1 MQQPVVMQNPAAI
14 QNPTAAENPLAKKS
28 FLKRFF
34 AFDEFITARL
44 LKIVYI
50 LGSVL
55 IVLYIIGQLATVLYV
70 GFENLSRSFHIEKIP
85 SILGGLLFFIGAGL
99 LALLVLRLYCELI
112 MVIFKIYESLQAVR
126 NRNVQI

>member
-1 MQQPVVMQNPAAI
+1 MQNPSPE
-14 QNPTAAENPLAKKS
+14 QNPVVIQDQIAVENSIAKKS
-28 FLKRFF
+28 FVRKFF
-34 AFDEFITARL
+34 AFDEFITARV

-55 IVLYIIGQLATVLYV
+55 IVLYTIVQLATGLYMA
-70 GFENLSRSFHIEKIP
+70 FDALSRKFSIENVF
-85 SILGGLLFFIGAGL
+85 SILVNLLSVIAVGL
-99 LALLVLRLYCELI
+99 LALLALRLYCEFM

>member
-14 QNPTAAENPLAKKS
+14 QNPTAAGNPLAKKS

-55 IVLYIIGQLATVLYV
+55 IVLYIIGQLATVLYL
-70 GFENLSRSFHIEKIP
+70 GFQALSNNFHIEKFPGI
-85 SILGGLLFFIGAGL
+85 IGNLLFFIAQGI
-99 LALLVLRLYCELI
+99 LALLVLRLYCEFI
-112 MVIFKIYESLQAVR
+112 MVIFKIYENLQAVR

>member
-14 QNPTAAENPLAKKS
+14 QNPTAAENSLAKKS
-28 FLKRFF
+28 FVKRFF
-34 AFDEFITARL
+34 AFDEFITARV

-55 IVLYIIGQLATVLYV
+55 IVLYTIGLLAIGLYA
-70 GFENLSRSFHIEKIP
+70 GFDSLSKNFHIEKFP
-85 SILGGLLFFIGAGL
+85 GILGNLLFFIAQGL
-99 LALLVLRLYCELI
+99 LALLALRLYCEFM
-112 MVIFKIYESLQAVR
+112 MVIFKIYESLQAGR